1 MDLGSAKDDLNSKLT
16 VMAMNAAFA
25 SSEDMFKSRESQLVF
40 PKPGTSFGTVCFVPP
55 LSTSHEVA
63 SGMDSLQGSHF
74 EPGKKGIMEFVLKGE
89 IPKIPAAAADD
100 PDTPAVDFI
109 TEIRPKMIGLLK
121 PSPRNSPA
129 RVE

>member
-16 VMAMNAAFA
+16 VMAVNAALA
-25 SSEDMFKSRESQLVF
+25 SSEDTLRSRESQLVF
-40 PKPGTSFGTVCFVPP
+40 AKLGTSFSTARFVPP
-55 LSTSHEVA
+55 LSTSHEV
-63 SGMDSLQGSHF
+63 GLGTDSLQGSHF
-74 EPGKKGIMEFVLKGE
+74 EPGKKGIMELVLKGE

-109 TEIRPKMIGLLK
+109 IEIRPNIIGLLQ
-121 PSPRNSPA
+121 PSPINSSA